1 MQRAR
6 RRRRNAPALPAAPT
20 SSNTSVVALI
30 TNATLVACQS
40 YNSYN
45 SPDGMAHSLVQ
56 NGTAGGG
63 SPESRTT
70 PPWWPQPTPF
80 PGATPTPAPGFAAG
94 LVPTV
99 APSVRRVALN
109 TSQMHDM
116 FEHKGGNYLQDYMAT
131 TQEEAVKNFPN
142 LLTMTAPQKVMW
154 FFILNP

>member
-63 SPESRTT
+63 APESRTT
-70 PPWWPQPTPF
+70 PLWWPQPTPF
-80 PGATPTPAPGFAAG
+80 PRGTPTPAPGFAAG

-154 FFILNP
+154 FYYS